1 MNLLFYENNFYG
13 SFEYFRILV
22 EDILIEDL
30 LLYFDEFFKFIEDV
44 FVGNGCVL
52 VNCNVG

>member
-30 LLYFDEFFKFIEDV
+30 LLYFGEFFKFIEEV

>member
-1 MNLLFYENNFYG
+1 M
-13 SFEYFRILV
+13 

-30 LLYFDEFFKFIEDV
+30 LLYFGEFFKFIEEV
-44 FVGNGCVL
+44 FVENGCVL